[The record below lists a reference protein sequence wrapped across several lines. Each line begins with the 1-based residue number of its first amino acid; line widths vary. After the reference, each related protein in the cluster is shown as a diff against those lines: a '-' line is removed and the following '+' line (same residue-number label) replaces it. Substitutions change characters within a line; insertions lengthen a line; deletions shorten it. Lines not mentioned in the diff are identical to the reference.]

1 MVEMGIEPRC
11 LIALGI
17 SSGTGVRTC
26 ACTEQKLLHTLRS
39 PCAST
44 EGEGGGGAIL
54 CERITGK
61 GGVMVTG
68 IHGGEL

>member
-1 MVEMGIEPRC
+1 MLVLNKSFCTR
-11 LIALGI
+11 
-17 SSGTGVRTC
+17 SGPLVQARRGR
-26 ACTEQKLLHTLRS
+26 
-39 PCAST
+39 
-44 EGEGGGGAIL
+44 GGGAIL